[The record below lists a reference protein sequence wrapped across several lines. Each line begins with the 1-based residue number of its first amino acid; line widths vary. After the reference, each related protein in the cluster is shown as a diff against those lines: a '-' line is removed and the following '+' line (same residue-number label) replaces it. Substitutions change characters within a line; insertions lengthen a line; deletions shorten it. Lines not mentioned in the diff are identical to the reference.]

1 MALGTPLGL
10 AFASGINAYL
20 PLLSFAISAR
30 FFHLYTVNPNV
41 AFITQDWFLIALV
54 LLTLA
59 DFVADKFPLID
70 HTWDAVHTVIRPLMG
85 ALVAAASSGQ
95 FHLPGTS
102 LSVASS
108 HYMLGTVVATTNGIP
123 VVGLGLLVI
132 LLLGGVLAAMSH
144 TAKATT
150 RLVSTLTTAG
160 FFNVVLSVAEDVLVC
175 IVILLSLLVPLMMLI
190 LLGLFLLVFG
200 PRLFRAWS
208 RRLWRRRFL

>member
-1 MALGTPLGL
+1 MAFGTPLGL

-41 AFITQDWFLIALV
+41 AFITQAWFMIALV
-54 LLTLA
+54 LLTLV
-59 DFVADKFPLID
+59 DFVADKFPIID
-70 HTWDAVHTVIRPLMG
+70 HAWDAVHTVIRPLMG

-150 RLVSTLTTAG
+150 RLFSTLTTAG

-175 IVILLSLLVPLMMLI
+175 IVILLSLLVPLIMLI

-200 PRLFRAWS
+200 PRLFRVWS
-208 RRLWRRRFL
+208 RLLGRRRFL

>member
-41 AFITQDWFLIALV
+41 AFITQAWFMIALV

-59 DFVADKFPLID
+59 DFVADKFPIID
-70 HTWDAVHTVIRPLMG
+70 HIWDAVHTVIRPLMG
-85 ALVAAASSGQ
+85 ALVAVASSGQ

-102 LSVASS
+102 LSIA
-108 HYMLGTVVATTNGIP
+108 YMLGTVVATTNSIS

-160 FFNVVLSVAEDVLVC
+160 VFNVVLSVAEDVLVC
-175 IVILLSLLVPLMMLI
+175 MVILLSLLVPLLMLI

-200 PRLFRAWS
+200 PRLFLTWS
-208 RRLWRRRFL
+208 RRLGRRRFL

>member
-41 AFITQDWFLIALV
+41 AFITQAWFMIALV

-59 DFVADKFPLID
+59 DFVADKFPIID

-108 HYMLGTVVATTNGIP
+108 HYMLGTVVATTNSIP

-208 RRLWRRRFL
+208 RRLGRRRFL

>member
-41 AFITQDWFLIALV
+41 AFITQGWFMIALV

-59 DFVADKFPLID
+59 DFVADKFPIID

-108 HYMLGTVVATTNGIP
+108 HSMLGTVVATTNGIP